1 MKKKLLIITCLFAL
15 FGCTKNN
22 NADISAKT
30 DQKKSNDLSIT
41 TKVTA
46 DTLSKTDTAKN
57 ARNKALNSVSCAYS
71 KIYASP
77 YASSYYTVIA
87 NFPPNTTGA
96 SVVIPKGTWRAGA
109 YAFNNQ
115 NDGNLVVYK
124 FASGEPL
131 WGSSNTYGKNT
142 RFVLQPDLNLAVYDN
157 ATGLGVFESQTY
169 FFRCGD
175 KNPRGAKLVLT
186 VDGDLSIIADGRATF
201 GPVTVTLATTRTFGG
216 VHSPNDGSFFKDYT
230 TSGGAGGVSFVY

>member
-1 MKKKLLIITCLFAL
+1 MKKNLLIITCLFTL
-15 FGCTKNN
+15 FGCTKNSN
-22 NADISAKT
+22 TNVPTNA

-41 TKVTA
+41 PKAGA
-46 DTLSKTDTAKN
+46 DSLSKTDTTKN
-57 ARNKALNSVSCAYS
+57 GRNKIVNNVSCAYS
-71 KIYASP
+71 KIYSSP

-115 NDGNLVVYK
+115 GDGNLVVYK

-131 WGSSNTYGKNT
+131 WGSSNTYGRNT
-142 RFVLQPDLNLAVYDN
+142 KVVLQPDLNLVVYDN
-157 ATGLGVFESQTY
+157 ATGVGVFESQTY
-169 FFRCGD
+169 YFRCGD
-175 KNPRGAKLVLT
+175 KNPRDTKLVLT
-186 VDGDLSIIADGRATF
+186 VDGDLSIIAVGRATF

-230 TSGGAGGVSFVY
+230 TSGGGGGVSFVY